1 MKILMVCLG
10 NICRSPLA
18 QGILEQK
25 IMQAGLDWEVD
36 SCGTGGWY
44 AGEKP
49 DNRSIAIAKKYGIDI
64 SKQRARK
71 VRSTDFGD
79 FDLIFAMDSQNYQDL
94 IHQCVS
100 EDEKQ
105 KIKLILNELYPEKN
119 IAVPDPYYGGEDGFE
134 SVYQMLNA
142 ACDKII
148 ENYNKNS

>member
-25 IMQAGLDWEVD
+25 IMSSKLDWVVD
-36 SCGTGGWY
+36 SCGTGGWH

-49 DNRSIAIAKKYGIDI
+49 DKRSIDVAKKHSIDL

-71 VRSTDFGD
+71 VRSTDFGE

-94 IHQCVS
+94 IRQCVS

-105 KIKLILNELYPEKN
+105 KIKLILNELYHNKN
-119 IAVPDPYYGGEDGFE
+119 MAVPDPYYGGEDGFE